1 MSVLVVGLSHRTA
14 PIELLERTALS
25 ADEANDLAAQLCRT
39 EHVAEAAALVTCNR
53 LEVYADVQKFHGGVG
68 EIGTLLAKTTG
79 VPLEE
84 LTEHLYVHY
93 EGAAV
98 AHLFRVVCGL
108 DSMAVGEAQILGQ
121 VRTTLRAAQGSGS
134 AGRTLGHLLQNGL
147 RVGKRV
153 HTETRIDQAA
163 PSLVEAGLV
172 RAEQVLGPLGQAR
185 VLVLGAGT
193 MSGLAVATL
202 ARAAVGS
209 ITVCSRTAAKA
220 ERLAA
225 SVGGV
230 AVPVDQLGEALAR
243 ADLVVAVAGATGY
256 LVTAGDVTDARE
268 ARGEGFR
275 RPQVIIDLALPRDV
289 EPAVGDLPGVSVFDL
304 ETLGRG
310 LAESGLATD
319 LEDVRALVADEV
331 AHYLAEQRAKEVAPT
346 VVALRAMAR
355 EVVEAELAR
364 LESRVSEVD
373 PAVLGE
379 LEQTVHRVVEKLLHS
394 PTVRVKELAAE
405 PGGDSYAE
413 ALRLLF
419 NLGAEPAEGRS
430 GLPGD
435 LPAGVELSYE
445 VAVGAVRVTEG
456 SGLGSGLGSELG
468 GGTR

>member
-14 PIELLERTALS
+14 PIELLERTALGR
-25 ADEANDLAAQLCRT
+25 DDANELAVSLCRT
-39 EHVAEAAALVTCNR
+39 DHVAEAAALVTCNR
-53 LEVYADVQKFHGGVG
+53 LEVYADVTKFHGGVG
-68 EIGTLLAKTTG
+68 EIGTALAKTTG

-121 VRTTLRAAQGSGS
+121 VRATLRAAQESGS
-134 AGRTLGHLLQNGL
+134 AGRVLGHLLQNGL

-163 PSLVEAGLV
+163 PSLVEAGLTS
-172 RAEQVLGPLGQAR
+172 AQQALGPLERAR

-202 ARAAVGS
+202 QRAGVGS
-209 ITVCSRTAAKA
+209 ITVCSRTPAKA

-230 AVPVDQLGEALAR
+230 AVPVERLGDALGR

-256 LVTAGDVTDARE
+256 LVSAQDVAE
-268 ARGEGFR
+268 ARR
-275 RPQVIIDLALPRDV
+275 ASTHPLAVIDLALPRDI
-289 EPAVGDLPGVSVFDL
+289 EPAVGELPGVSVFDL
-304 ETLGRG
+304 EILGRELAQGG
-310 LAESGLATD
+310 LAPD
-319 LEDVRALVADEV
+319 LEDVRALVAAEV
-331 AHYLAEQRAKEVAPT
+331 AHYLADLRAKEVAPT
-346 VVALRAMAR
+346 VVALRTMAQ
-355 EVVEAELAR
+355 EVVEGELHRLDTR
-364 LESRVSEVD
+364 LEGLD
-373 PAVLGE
+373 PSIRGE

-419 NLGAEPAEGRS
+419 NLGSEPAEGRS

-445 VAVGAVRVTEG
+445 MNADLGRGAR
-456 SGLGSGLGSELG
+456 
-468 GGTR
+468 